1 MRDYYEDYD
10 DEDEETGRT
19 IFHIVV
25 KRVIPI
31 LVCGI
36 VAFNSFTIIE
46 TGERGVVLRLGEY
59 KYNLNEGFNFKFP
72 FIDKVVKLQVR
83 DISYNSEVEVSSSDI
98 QTIKIAS
105 SLVYSLDTNKVGDIY
120 RQYGNNIESIII
132 KPTVAEVINAT
143 IAQYPIEDFI
153 SKRDEISNKIA
164 SAIKARLS
172 DNGII
177 IKSFLI
183 TDHNFSDE
191 YDKAIEQKKI
201 AEQAAITAEY
211 NKQKAQL
218 DSEANKYRN
227 EGLSKYVLME
237 KFLDK
242 WNGVMPRVITG
253 DSNLSTMIT
262 LDNDK

>member
-1 MRDYYEDYD
+1 MRDDYEDYD
-10 DEDEETGRT
+10 DDESVSRWVG
-19 IFHIVV
+19 HIVL
-25 KRVIPI
+25 KRVLPI
-31 LVCGI
+31 LACGI

-164 SAIKARLS
+164 SAIKDRLS

-242 WNGVMPRVITG
+242 WNVVMPRVITG

>member
-1 MRDYYEDYD
+1 MVFGYQDNNERR
-10 DEDEETGRT
+10 TGIT
-19 IFHIVV
+19 GFKIA
-25 KRVIPI
+25 K
-31 LVCGI
+31 
-36 VAFNSFTIIE
+36 VAVPVLFGCALLFSSFTIIE

-59 KYNLNEGFNFKFP
+59 KYNLNEGLNFKIP
-72 FIDKVVKLQVR
+72 FIDKVYKLQVR

-120 RQYGNNIESIII
+120 RQYGDNVETIII

-153 SKRDEISNKIA
+153 SKRDEISKKIA
-164 SAIKARLS
+164 DSIKTRLS
-172 DNGII
+172 DSGII
-177 IKSFLI
+177 VKSFLI
-183 TDHNFSDE
+183 TDHNFSDD

-242 WNGVMPRVITG
+242 WDGVMPKVVTS
-253 DSNLSTMIT
+253 DSNFSMI
-262 LDNDK
+262 LNPDSDK

>member
-1 MRDYYEDYD
+1 MYTTNFESEKRI
-10 DEDEETGRT
+10 TPFFIIKGI
-19 IFHIVV
+19 IFVV
-25 KRVIPI
+25 F
-31 LVCGI
+31 
-36 VAFNSFTIIE
+36 VAVVLFGSFTIID

-59 KYNLNEGFNFKFP
+59 KYNLNEGLHFKFP
-72 FIDKVVKLQVR
+72 FIDRVYKLQVR
-83 DISYNSEVEVSSSDI
+83 DISYNSDVEVSSSDI
-98 QTIKIAS
+98 QTIKISS

-153 SKRDEISNKIA
+153 SKRDEISKRIA
-164 SAIKARLS
+164 DSIKTRLS
-172 DNGII
+172 DSGII
-177 IKSFLI
+177 VKSFLI
-183 TDHNFSDE
+183 TDHNFSDD

-242 WNGVMPRVITG
+242 WDGKMPKVITG
-253 DSNLSTMIT
+253 DSSMSMI
-262 LDNDK
+262 LNPDSDK